1 MILEVGINEIIR
13 KKNERRLY
21 FFKLG
26 DLFVEIDK

>member
-1 MILEVGINEIIR
+1 MILEVGINKIIR
-13 KKNERRLY
+13 KKKWEELY